1 MISRKLKPLKKD
13 RWTDKQMDIGDCRV
27 TLATEEVIYKV
38 QIFHKEDTHCLR
50 SGSSQANA
58 TSPD

>member
-27 TLATEEVIYKV
+27 TLATEKVIYKV
-38 QIFHKEDTHCLR
+38 QTFHKEDTHCLR
-50 SGSSQANA
+50 S
-58 TSPD
+58 